1 MKAKALLT
9 TLMTTLCLSANAQTV
24 VWELKPTTYNDI
36 SRLGRNL
43 YVVKH
48 NGKVGLINSDG
59 TIVAPIDN
67 DQIGDLYE
75 HKALVTR
82 TDGHGERVA
91 GILTDDGVYHGF
103 ATSYYTL
110 NGQKFYSD
118 GLLSVADER
127 GNLGYIDDYGK
138 AVVGFEGKYSR
149 IKPFTEGF
157 AAVMKNKK
165 YVLIDK
171 DGNEAKFMYGGN
183 GIGPAIGGCTNVYQ
197 GKAYVYDEFGGADRS
212 YYLYDAKAKSRL
224 EKTGRI
230 KNTATDYLYCYQS
243 VTGRTKDVPF
253 KKMVVKAGQVGLSPV
268 TNKGLYGYEESGKTV
283 LPAQLSAAT
292 PFEDNLAIVTL
303 NGQIG
308 ILKYIPGNGFV
319 ATPQNGQLTFMEG
332 NKVDCAFTLL
342 SPSVW
347 RDKAVDVKM
356 RDEKGNIVALVKKSD
371 NNYSFT
377 LNLQGSCKKQFEVAV
392 FAEGLKLFEGTVA
405 YSFTMKERPKP
416 DVCHTC
422 GKKLTECQYK
432 GAHPKPEAKTC
443 PTCGKKISE
452 CPYQGV
458 H

>member
-1 MKAKALLT
+1 
-9 TLMTTLCLSANAQTV
+9 
-24 VWELKPTTYNDI
+24 
-36 SRLGRNL
+36 
-43 YVVKH
+43 
-48 NGKVGLINSDG
+48 
-59 TIVAPIDN
+59 
-67 DQIGDLYE
+67 
-75 HKALVTR
+75 
-82 TDGHGERVA
+82 
-91 GILTDDGVYHGF
+91 
-103 ATSYYTL
+103 
-110 NGQKFYSD
+110 
-118 GLLSVADER
+118 
-127 GNLGYIDDYGK
+127 
-138 AVVGFEGKYSR
+138 
-149 IKPFTEGF
+149 
-157 AAVMKNKK
+157 
-165 YVLIDK
+165 
-171 DGNEAKFMYGGN
+171 
-183 GIGPAIGGCTNVYQ
+183 
-197 GKAYVYDEFGGADRS
+197 
-212 YYLYDAKAKSRL
+212 
-224 EKTGRI
+224 
-230 KNTATDYLYCYQS
+230 
-243 VTGRTKDVPF
+243 
-253 KKMVVKAGQVGLSPV
+253 MVVKAGQVGLSPV

-392 FAEGLKLFEGTVA
+392 FAEGLKLFEGPVA
-405 YSFTMKERPKP
+405 YSFTMKERPK
-416 DVCHTC
+416 VETTKE
-422 GKKLTECQYK
+422 GKNGKNIEDEK
-432 GAHPKPEAKTC
+432 NKKVEKIC

>member
-243 VTGRTKDVPF
+243 VTGRTKEVPF

-319 ATPQNGQLTFMEG
+319 ATPQKSMS
-332 NKVDCAFTLL
+332 L
-342 SPSVW
+342 SLS
-347 RDKAVDVKM
+347 
-356 RDEKGNIVALVKKSD
+356 
-371 NNYSFT
+371 
-377 LNLQGSCKKQFEVAV
+377 
-392 FAEGLKLFEGTVA
+392 
-405 YSFTMKERPKP
+405 
-416 DVCHTC
+416 
-422 GKKLTECQYK
+422 
-432 GAHPKPEAKTC
+432 
-443 PTCGKKISE
+443 
-452 CPYQGV
+452 
-458 H
+458 